1 MKSLTRLLI
10 SFFACGT
17 LVLTAFAG
25 PEHISSKDKEVMAA
39 PAPSC
44 NWSGFYVGVVAGGA
58 WGTNTATDIDQ
69 YNFTPSGPISWDYQ
83 IGGFT
88 GGAEAGYNFQFGS
101 FVLGPEVDLGFM
113 SLGTDGKGIEPVPFN
128 ANGKDTYAQND
139 SNFYTTFRA
148 RLGWTTNNWLFFITG
163 GGIGLNDQARVRDDC
178 ITGNCGGDT
187 LQARNDYYFLFGW
200 TVGGGIEYMF
210 NCHWSMKVEY
220 LYFDLG
226 DDTVTETN
234 RFNSTERFGN
244 QIDGNVVRLG
254 LNFKF

>member
-128 ANGKDTYAQND
+128 ANGVVYQSPGLPRSGYPGTARK
-139 SNFYTTFRA
+139 TTFYPE
-148 RLGWTTNNWLFFITG
+148 
-163 GGIGLNDQARVRDDC
+163 GIA
-178 ITGNCGGDT
+178 
-187 LQARNDYYFLFGW
+187 
-200 TVGGGIEYMF
+200 
-210 NCHWSMKVEY
+210 
-220 LYFDLG
+220 
-226 DDTVTETN
+226 
-234 RFNSTERFGN
+234 
-244 QIDGNVVRLG
+244 
-254 LNFKF
+254 

>member
-1 MKSLTRLLI
+1 MKSLTRLVI

-58 WGTNTATDIDQ
+58 FGSNRATDIDG
-69 YNFTPSGPISWDYQ
+69 YNSPPGINWDYQ
-83 IGGFT
+83 VGGFT

-101 FVLGPEVDLGFM
+101 FVLGPEVDLGYM
-113 SLGTDGKGIEPVPFN
+113 SLGTDHRSIEPVPFN
-128 ANGKDTYAQND
+128 ANGKDTFAQND
-139 SNFYTTFRA
+139 SNFYTTLRA
-148 RLGWTTNNWLFFITG
+148 RLGWTTHNWLLFITG
-163 GGIGLNDQARVRDDC
+163 GGIGLNDQARVSDDC

-187 LQARNDYYFLFGW
+187 LNDRNDYDFLFGW
-200 TVGGGIEYMF
+200 TVGGGVEYMF

-220 LYFDLG
+220 LYFNLG

-234 RFNSTERFGN
+234 RFGSTEHFGN
-244 QIDGNVVRLG
+244 EIDGNVVRLG